1 MAKARSGAL
10 DGKIIVIRRGLAIYK
25 TQASPY
31 YWARVRDP
39 INKRYLVKTTK
50 ETSRIVAREVAEE
63 FARSLAI
70 QKVLT
75 PPQFSFKYFAARFT
89 ENSKRMAQSGERN
102 ANYMRTAR
110 QFLEHPEWG
119 LLVHFENLDVRN
131 IKTKDWIQFRD
142 KVLKDRPSLSTSTM
156 NMLSATFRN
165 VLKVARDEGAID
177 DLPATPRPRQKDNP
191 RSFFRFYPLVDKEK
205 DAYKLLRSTA
215 LDLADMKADAR
226 GVEVTDELH
235 DLILF
240 VTHTFVRPITSELYA
255 LRHRDIQ
262 IAKNPKRLLLTIRD
276 GKTGYRTSN
285 SMEAAVSV
293 YERIKA
299 RNPNA
304 NLDDYIFLPNYKN
317 RSTAARIIQR
327 QFNLVLE
334 KAGLKID
341 PYTGTEHSVYSLR
354 HTAICMRIIL
364 SEGQVNVFNLA
375 KNAGTSVDQIER
387 FYARHLPLSAEMARN
402 LQSFSGTKS

>member
-1 MAKARSGAL
+1 MAKERSGAL

-39 INKRYLVKTTK
+39 INKKYIVKTTK
-50 ETSRIVAREVAEE
+50 ETSRVIAREVAEE

-70 QKVLT
+70 QKVST
-75 PPQFSFKYFAARFT
+75 PPQFSFKYFAARYT
-89 ENSKRMAQSGERN
+89 ETSRRMAESGERN
-102 ANYMRTAR
+102 ANYVRTAR
-110 QFLEHPEWG
+110 QFLNHPTWG
-119 LLVHFENLDVRN
+119 LLVHFGEQDVRN
-131 IKTKDWIQFRD
+131 VKTKEWVRFRER
-142 KVLKDRPSLSTSTM
+142 VLKDHPSLSSSTM

-177 DLPATPRPRQKDNP
+177 DLPATPRPKQKDNP
-191 RSFFRFYPLVDKEK
+191 RSFFRFYPLVDKDR
-205 DAYKLLRSTA
+205 DAYKQLLQTA
-215 LDLADMKADAR
+215 QDLADMKADAR
-226 GVEVTDELH
+226 GVEITYELY
-235 DLILF
+235 DLIMF
-240 VTHTFVRPITSELYA
+240 VTHTFVRPITTELYA

-262 IAKNPKRLLLTIRD
+262 IASNPKRLILTIRN
-276 GKTGYRTSN
+276 GKTGFRTSN

-293 YERIKA
+293 FERIKA

-304 NLDDYIFLPNYKN
+304 NPDDYIFMPNYKN
-317 RSTAARIIQR
+317 RSTAARIVQR

-334 KAGLKID
+334 KAKLKTD
-341 PYTGTEHSVYSLR
+341 PFTGTAHSVYSLR

-364 SEGQVNVFNLA
+364 SEGQVNIFNLA